1 MYYKMCPCNP
11 GIIQAKYVPML
22 YGAKYVHLT
31 QQDNRLYIC
40 FPCDLAIEQ
49 ALYVFSSV
57 RIRFEK

>member
-1 MYYKMCPCNP
+1 M
-11 GIIQAKYVPML
+11 QAKYVPML

-31 QQDNRLYIC
+31 QQDNYIYV